1 MTSLPAKSIA
11 ALEDA
16 DTLTLKAL
24 ALTRE
29 QAARL
34 CGLAPTGFDVWVRKG
49 IVPGP
54 VKGTRR
60 WSRVALERALGG
72 EVPANDDAEETYRRW
87 KESRV
92 G

>member
-1 MTSLPAKSIA
+1 MVGTMSI
-11 ALEDA
+11 
-16 DTLTLKAL
+16 

-29 QAARL
+29 QAASL
-34 CGLAPTGFDVWVRKG
+34 CQLSPSGFDVWVRKG

-60 WSRVALERALGG
+60 WSRAALERALAGVEKVG
-72 EVPANDDAEETYRRW
+72 NGDDPEAVFADW
-87 KESRV
+87 LKSHA

>member
-1 MTSLPAKSIA
+1 MS
-11 ALEDA
+11 D
-16 DTLTLKAL
+16 L

-29 QAARL
+29 QAAAL
-34 CGLAPTGFDVWVRKG
+34 CELSPSGFDVWVRKG

-60 WSRVALERALGG
+60 WSRVALSRALAGVVEG
-72 EVPANDDAEETYRRW
+72 PNGSADDPEAIFAEWLKANA
-87 KESRV
+87 

>member
-1 MTSLPAKSIA
+1 MS
-11 ALEDA
+11 D
-16 DTLTLKAL
+16 L

-29 QAARL
+29 QAAAL
-34 CGLAPTGFDVWVRKG
+34 CELSPSGFDVWVRKG

-60 WSRVALERALGG
+60 WSRAALERSLAGVEKVGNADDPEAVFAEWLK
-72 EVPANDDAEETYRRW
+72 ANA
-87 KESRV
+87 